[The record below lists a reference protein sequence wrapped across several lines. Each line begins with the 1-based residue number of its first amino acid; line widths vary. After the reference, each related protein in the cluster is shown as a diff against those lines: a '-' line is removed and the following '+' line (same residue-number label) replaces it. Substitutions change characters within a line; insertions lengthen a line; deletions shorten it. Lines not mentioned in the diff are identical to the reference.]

1 MSHLFA
7 SLEAAARLVV
17 KQDGYRPG
25 SINRE
30 RWATTYRVSPETIDE
45 ALKIAENG
53 SRKLPEEISA
63 SAPVTVVE
71 EPEE

>member
-30 RWATTYRVSPETIDE
+30 RWATTSAVNSP
-45 ALKIAENG
+45 AHPQL
-53 SRKLPEEISA
+53 
-63 SAPVTVVE
+63 
-71 EPEE
+71 